1 MQAPHGAA
9 HLDQVKRHN
18 AMRCLHCRTV
28 HRPGHEA
35 FFWAVSASSG
45 AFIRAEDGTVVRT
58 DNGTVVRMDDGTVV
72 RTDDGTVIRT
82 NND

>member
-45 AFIRAEDGTVVRT
+45 AFIRAGNQPAAVSGIFTSPPF
-58 DNGTVVRMDDGTVV
+58 
-72 RTDDGTVIRT
+72 
-82 NND
+82 